1 MFGTN
6 APSSPTPPTDRSAP
20 RSGEGPTN
28 SQRDP
33 WTSTYRSVALSDVTE
48 PTDALS
54 SARPRRRRVLQ
65 AAALTAGA
73 AALPLAAATTATAA
87 SAPQFLHGVASGDPL
102 PDGVLLWTRV
112 TPIPEALPGS
122 LKGPDTQVSW
132 QLAEDQGFTAVA
144 ASGTVTTTAA
154 TDHTIKVDVRGLRP
168 ATRYWF
174 RFTAE
179 GVTSPVGRTATTPA
193 TDAATAHLRFGV
205 ASCANWEA
213 GYFSAYRHLAAR
225 GDLDAFLFLGDY
237 IYEYG
242 TGQFAARG
250 SVVRPHA
257 PAHEILNL
265 SDYRTRHGRYKTDP
279 DLQALH
285 ATVPTIAIWD
295 DHEVANDAW
304 SGGAENHTPGTE
316 GSWADR
322 VAAAK
327 QAYFE
332 WMPVRP
338 SIAGTTYRRLRYG
351 KLADLS
357 LLDLRSFRSEQA
369 KAATSG
375 VDSPDR
381 TITGRA
387 QLDWLKAGLSASDT
401 TWRLVG
407 NSVMI
412 SPVAFLSLPGYL
424 LRPLAQLLGLP
435 AEGLAVNPD
444 QWDGYTHDRRELLGH
459 LKDRGIRNTV
469 FLTGDI
475 HSAWASD
482 VPHEAATYPFSGSA
496 ATEFTVTS
504 VTSDNI
510 DDFLKVAP
518 QTVSLVAAAAIQAA
532 NPHVKWVDLD
542 SHGYGVLDV
551 TPEAVQMDYYVLSDR
566 TKKDATSRWA
576 RGYRTRSGTQQV
588 ERAKSPR

>member
-1 MFGTN
+1 M
-6 APSSPTPPTDRSAP
+6 
-20 RSGEGPTN
+20 
-28 SQRDP
+28 
-33 WTSTYRSVALSDVTE
+33 TE

-54 SARPRRRRVLQ
+54 PARPRRRRVLQ

-73 AALPLAAATTATAA
+73 AALPLAAAAPATAA
-87 SAPQFLHGVASGDPL
+87 TAPEFLHGIASGDPL
-102 PDGVLLWTRV
+102 PDGVVIWTRL
-112 TPIPEALPGS
+112 TPAPDATPGS
-122 LKGPDTQVSW
+122 GNGADTTVSW
-132 QLAEDQGFTAVA
+132 QVSADRSFTDVT

-154 TDHTIKVDVRGLRP
+154 TDHTVKVDVRGLRP
-168 ATRYWF
+168 ATAYWF
-174 RFTAE
+174 RFTAD
-179 GVTSPVGRTATTPA
+179 GVSSPVGRTATTPA
-193 TDAATAHLRFGV
+193 TDAALARLRLGV

-250 SVVRPHA
+250 SVVRAHA

-265 SDYRTRHGRYKTDP
+265 ADYRTRHGRYKTDP

-285 ATVPTIAIWD
+285 AAVPTIAIWD
-295 DHEVANDAW
+295 DHEVANDAHAT
-304 SGGAENHTPGTE
+304 GAENHTPGTE
-316 GSWADR
+316 GDWAAR

-357 LLDLRSFRSEQA
+357 LLDLRSFRSAQA
-369 KAATSG
+369 KPASG
-375 VDSPDR
+375 EVDSADR
-381 TITGRA
+381 TLTGRA
-387 QLDWLKAGLSASDT
+387 QLDWLKAGLAASDT
-401 TWRLVG
+401 NWRLVG

-424 LRPLAQLLGLP
+424 LRPLAELLGLP

-444 QWDGYTHDRRELLGH
+444 QWDGYTHDRRELLTH
-459 LKDRGIRNTV
+459 LTSRGIRNTV

-482 VPHEAATYPFSGSA
+482 VPNEAATYPASGTA
-496 ATEFTVTS
+496 ATEFVVTS

-518 QTVSLVAAAAIQAA
+518 QTVSLLATAAIQGA
-532 NPHVKWVDLD
+532 NRHVKWVDLD

-551 TPEAVQMDYYVLSDR
+551 TPEQVQMDYYVLSDR
-566 TKKDATSRWA
+566 TRRDATSKWA
-576 RGYRTRSGTQQV
+576 RGYRTRSGTQKV
-588 ERAKSPR
+588 ERVWSPR

>member
-1 MFGTN
+1 M
-6 APSSPTPPTDRSAP
+6 
-20 RSGEGPTN
+20 
-28 SQRDP
+28 
-33 WTSTYRSVALSDVTE
+33 TE

-54 SARPRRRRVLQ
+54 PARPRRRRVLQ

-73 AALPLAAATTATAA
+73 AALPLAAVAPATAA
-87 SAPQFLHGVASGDPL
+87 AAPEFLHGVASGDPL
-102 PDGVLLWTRV
+102 PDGVVIWTRI
-112 TPIPEALPGS
+112 TPTPDATPGS
-122 LKGPDTQVSW
+122 GTGPDTQVGW
-132 QLAEDQGFTAVA
+132 QVASDRDFTTVVV
-144 ASGTVTTTAA
+144 SGTVSTTAG
-154 TDHTIKVDVRGLRP
+154 TDHTVKVDVRGLRP
-168 ATRYWF
+168 ATTYWY
-174 RFTAE
+174 RFTAD
-179 GVTSPVGRTATTPA
+179 GATSPVGRTATTPA
-193 TDAATAHLRFGV
+193 TDAALGRLRLGV

-250 SVVRPHA
+250 TVVRPHA

-265 SDYRTRHGRYKTDP
+265 ADYRTRHGRYKTDP

-285 ATVPTIAIWD
+285 AAVPTIAIWD
-295 DHEVANDAW
+295 DHEMANDAW

-316 GSWADR
+316 GAWADR

-357 LLDLRSFRSEQA
+357 LLDLRSFRSAQA
-369 KAATSG
+369 KAGTG
-375 VDSPDR
+375 EVDSADR

-435 AEGLAVNPD
+435 EEGLAVNPD

-459 LKDRGIRNTV
+459 LSSHGIRNTV

-475 HSAWASD
+475 HSAWAAD
-482 VPHEAATYPFSGSA
+482 VPNEAATYPASGSA
-496 ATEFTVTS
+496 ATEFVVTS

-510 DDFLKVAP
+510 DDILKVAP
-518 QTVSLVAAAAIQAA
+518 QTVSLLATAAIEGA
-532 NPHVKWVDLD
+532 NRHVKWVDLD

-551 TPEAVQMDYYVLSDR
+551 SPEQVQMDYYVLSDR
-566 TKKDATSRWA
+566 TRRDATSKWT
-576 RGYRTRSGTQQV
+576 RGYRTRTGTQRI
-588 ERAKSPR
+588 ERVWSPR